1 MRRQD
6 LLQLALKSLRAHKL
20 RSFLTLLGIII
31 GVMTIVVVVGGI
43 GGLNRS
49 VAKEMETFSPD
60 VYVVTRFGIIMGRK
74 EWINALKRPKITY
87 SDYEKIKDSELP
99 NTQEVAASA
108 DDSVDVRSG
117 SKRIQNIN
125 LVGVTGNHNR
135 VFSQAVESGA
145 FFADTE
151 DRAGAH
157 VAVIGEDTRAAL
169 FPTVDPLGRTILCR
183 GIPFRVIGV
192 MPKKGGG
199 LDIGNN
205 PDGTIYVPMSVYR
218 QGFMVPGESVALN
231 IKARGGPANL
241 EASQDEVRVL
251 MRAMRHTGFR
261 APDPFG
267 LVTQEA
273 LLNLWKTIT
282 GVAFSVMI
290 LISSISLTVGGVVI
304 MNIMLVSV
312 AERTQEIGQ
321 RRAIGARKRHIQ
333 LQFLLEAAMLSSAGG
348 VVGIILGS
356 AIVVAIRS
364 ATEFPAAVSVQLVLG
379 SLLVSTLVGILA
391 GYLPA
396 RRASN
401 LLVIDALRA
410 E

>member
-31 GVMTIVVVVGGI
+31 GVTTIVVVVGGI
-43 GGLNRS
+43 SGLNRS
-49 VAKEMETFSPD
+49 VAKEMESFSPD

-74 EWINALKRPKITY
+74 QFIEALKRPKITWA
-87 SDYEKIKDSELP
+87 DYQKVKAAELP
-99 NTQEVAASA
+99 HTQEVSA
-108 DDSVDVRSG
+108 TAGTSVDVRAG
-117 SKRIQNIN
+117 AKRTPDIQLI
-125 LVGVTGNHNR
+125 GVTGNFNR
-135 VFSQAVESGA
+135 VFSQPVESGA
-145 FFADTE
+145 FFADAE

-169 FPTVDPLGRTILCR
+169 FPTVDPIGRTILCR

-199 LDIGNN
+199 INIGNN
-205 PDGTIYVPMSVYR
+205 PDGTIYIPMSVYK
-218 QGFMVPGESVALN
+218 QSFLVPGDSVTLN
-231 IKARGGPANL
+231 FKARGGAAQL
-241 EASQDEVRVL
+241 EASQDEVRTFL
-251 MRAMRHTGFR
+251 RALRHTAFR

-267 LVTQEA
+267 IVTQEA
-273 LLNLWKTIT
+273 LLDLWKTIT

-348 VVGIILGS
+348 VVGIALGAILI
-356 AIVVAIRS
+356 AVIRAS
-364 ATEFPAAVSVQLVLG
+364 TEFPAGMSLQLVLG
-379 SLLVSTLVGILA
+379 ALGVSTLVGIAA